1 MEGAIV
7 LIALIPIALLILAII
22 TASRTGSIG
31 RQLDEL
37 RNEVAV
43 LRKALADRVTVP
55 PHAAAGQPPPQAPPT
70 PVTPPVTT
78 TGEPWYVGM
87 REPQPPV
94 TQVPETTPP
103 SIIAEIQ
110 APLPVQPPPRIVV
123 TEHTQAGE
131 QAQHAAADAARQVVL
146 EPARPAPPRTPP
158 PPPQKGAWERFLDN
172 NPDLEKF
179 IGENLINKIG
189 IAVLVLGLG
198 FLLRYAIGKNYIN
211 EVGRILI
218 GVAAG
223 GALMFIAHRLRKKLR
238 AFSSVLVAGGISVL
252 YFTIAIAFR
261 QYGMFSQSAAFAIM
275 VVITALA
282 VVFSIAYDRREL
294 AVIALIGGFAAPFMV
309 STGEGNFKVLFSY
322 LLILD
327 TGMLVL
333 ALLKRWNVVHLV
345 AYGLTLLLFGAWAID
360 PYTDMMPR
368 PWKWGFLFATGFH
381 LVFFAMAV
389 GYNLR
394 YALKFRPLEFG
405 LLVGNTATYYAV
417 GMHFLTDAPLFPEQK
432 WTGLFTAALGLFHIV
447 FAFVFYKR
455 KQVPRNLVLLLIG
468 LALTFCTLAVPVQLE
483 GYTITLFW
491 AAEAVLL
498 LWFSQRA
505 SLPMVMRGSVLVAIL
520 AVISLA
526 MDLDAFYTI
535 LRPELRPIINPGWI
549 TGMVVVLC
557 MVALNWLAKRAS
569 PLPHS
574 EPHPALSHEEG
585 QSGKNE
591 ILPGISISTFG
602 SAALFVAVAL
612 GYLVN
617 LLELRNQSARF
628 LSVDGVRMITMAFTI
643 AYLLGLD
650 LFTRRA
656 GKQVRVMVFGL
667 AVLALVGYVTVF
679 YEASNGSLEEMLMGV
694 ARGFGIHY
702 IGLALVVVLV
712 VRVSQQARG
721 VLPRPS
727 GWWNAYL
734 WLMCFMLVVL
744 ASQELDHAMLWANY
758 SPAEAP
764 YFTLNNARRAGYP
777 ILWGIG
783 SFLFMWY
790 GMRTKLK
797 TVRVVALVLFGI
809 TLIKL
814 FLFDLKGISEGGKV
828 AAFICLGILLL
839 VVSFM
844 YNKLKGLFVDADKNS
859 EAVKP

>member
-22 TASRTGSIG
+22 TASRTGNIG

-37 RNEVAV
+37 RKEVAV
-43 LRKALADRVTVP
+43 LRKALAERVSI
-55 PHAAAGQPPPQAPPT
+55 PHSAAGQPPPQAPPA
-70 PVTPPVTT
+70 PIVPPVPAPS
-78 TGEPWYVGM
+78 EPWYTGM
-87 REPQPPV
+87 REVGQRPPQTTEPV
-94 TQVPETTPP
+94 
-103 SIIAEIQ
+103 Q
-110 APLPVQPPPRIVV
+110 APVIAGPPQGSPPPRVVV
-123 TEHTQAGE
+123 TESMGE
-131 QAQHAAADAARQVVL
+131 KKAEPAFADTTRQVVVQ
-146 EPARPAPPRTPP
+146 PARTAAPPRTPP
-158 PPPQKGAWERFLDN
+158 PPPQKGAWERFLDS

-223 GALMFIAHRLRKKLR
+223 GALMLIAHRLRNKLR

-261 QYGMFSQSAAFAIM
+261 QYGMFPQTAAFGIM
-275 VVITALA
+275 VVITALV

-309 STGEGNFKVLFSY
+309 STGAGNFKVLFSY
-322 LLILD
+322 LLILNV
-327 TGMLVL
+327 GMLVL

-345 AYGLTLLLFGAWAID
+345 AYGLTLLLFGAWAVGA
-360 PYTDMMPR
+360 YTGLDPR

-394 YALKFRPLEFG
+394 YNLRFRPLEFG
-405 LLVGNTATYYAV
+405 LLVGNTATYYGV

-447 FAFVFYKR
+447 FAFVFYR
-455 KQVPRNLVLLLIG
+455 RQQVPRNLVLLLIG

-498 LWFSQRA
+498 LWFAQRA
-505 SLPMVMRGSVLVAIL
+505 NLPLVMRGSVLVAIL
-520 AVISLA
+520 AVASLI
-526 MDLDAFYTI
+526 MDLDAFYSL
-535 LRPELRPIINPGWI
+535 LRPELRPILNPGWI
-549 TGMVVVLC
+549 TGMVVVAC
-557 MVALNWLAKRAS
+557 MVGLHLLFRREKAPRD
-569 PLPHS
+569 
-574 EPHPALSHEEG
+574 
-585 QSGKNE
+585 
-591 ILPGISISTFG
+591 ILPAISTSICG
-602 SAALFVAVAL
+602 GAALVVAVAL

-617 LLELRNQSARF
+617 LLELRDQSARF
-628 LSVDGVRMITMAFTI
+628 LSVEGVRMATMAFTL
-643 AYLLGLD
+643 AYLLGLG
-650 LFTRRA
+650 FFSRRS
-656 GKQVRVMVFGL
+656 GKKVGVVVFGL
-667 AVLALVGYVTVF
+667 SILALVAYATTF
-679 YEASNGSLEEMLMGV
+679 YEASLGSLNEMLSGT
-694 ARGFGIHY
+694 AHGFRVHY
-702 IGLALVVVLV
+702 IGSALGVVLLI
-712 VRVSQQARG
+712 RVAQQARL

-727 GWWNAYL
+727 AWWSIYL
-734 WLMCFMLVVL
+734 WLMCLFLVVM
-744 ASQELDHAMLWANY
+744 ASQELDHLMLWANY
-758 SPAEAP
+758 STAEAP
-764 YFTLNNARRAGYP
+764 YLTLNNARRAGYP

-809 TLIKL
+809 TLLKL

-844 YNKLKGLFVDADKNS
+844 YNRLKGLFVDEEK
-859 EAVKP
+859 KPEVGS

>member
-1 MEGAIV
+1 MEGALV
-7 LIALIPIALLILAII
+7 LVALIPIALLILAII
-22 TASRTGSIG
+22 TASRTGSIV

-37 RNEVAV
+37 RKEVAV
-43 LRKALADRVTVP
+43 LRKALADRTTP
-55 PHAAAGQPPPQAPPT
+55 AASAGQPPPQAPPAPT
-70 PVTPPVTT
+70 MPPITA
-78 TGEPWYVGM
+78 TGDPWYAGM
-87 REPQPPV
+87 REPGPRV
-94 TQVPETTPP
+94 FHAPETGPAQVAPEPKVETPP
-103 SIIAEIQ
+103 SA
-110 APLPVQPPPRIVV
+110 QPPPRIVISEPAPL
-123 TEHTQAGE
+123 TERI
-131 QAQHAAADAARQVVL
+131 AADAPRQVVM

-158 PPPQKGAWERFLDN
+158 PAPQKGAWDRFLDS

-211 EVGRILI
+211 EVGRVLI
-218 GVAAG
+218 GVASG
-223 GALMFIAHRLRKKLR
+223 GVLMFIAHRLRLKLR

-252 YFTIAIAFR
+252 YFTIAIAYR
-261 QYGMFSQSAAFAIM
+261 SYDDMFTQTQAFAIM

-309 STGEGNFKVLFSY
+309 SDGEGNFKVLFSY
-322 LLILD
+322 LLILNV
-327 TGMLVL
+327 GMLVL
-333 ALLKRWNVVHLV
+333 ALLKRWNIVHLV

-360 PYTDMMPR
+360 PYTDLVPR

-394 YALKFRPLEFG
+394 YNLKFRPLEFA
-405 LLVGNTATYYAV
+405 LLIGNTATYYAV
-417 GMHFLTDAPLFPEQK
+417 GMHFLTDAPSYPMQK

-447 FAFVFYKR
+447 FAFVFYRR

-483 GYTITLFW
+483 GYTITIFW

-505 SLPMVMRGSVLVAIL
+505 ALPMVARGSVLVAVL
-520 AVISLA
+520 AVISLV
-526 MDLDAFYTI
+526 MDLDGFYSI

-549 TGMVVVLC
+549 TGMVVVVC
-557 MVALNWLAKRAS
+557 MVGLHLLFRREKDERDV
-569 PLPHS
+569 LP
-574 EPHPALSHEEG
+574 A
-585 QSGKNE
+585 
-591 ILPGISISTFG
+591 ISIRSCANG
-602 SAALFVAVAL
+602 ALVLAVAL

-628 LSVDGVRMITMAFTI
+628 LSVDGVRMITMAFTL
-643 AYLLGLD
+643 AYVLGLD

-656 GKQVRVMVFGL
+656 GKQVRVVVFGL
-667 AVLALVGYVTVF
+667 SILALIGYVTTF
-679 YEASNGSLEEMLMGV
+679 YEASGDSLKEMLTAS

-702 IGLALVVVLV
+702 IGLVLGVAVV
-712 VRVSQQARG
+712 VRVAQQARL

-727 GWWNAYL
+727 GLWNAYL
-734 WLMCFMLVVL
+734 WSMCLFLVVM

-758 SPAEAP
+758 SAEEAH
-764 YFTLNNARRAGYP
+764 YLTLNNARRAGYP

-797 TVRVVALVLFGI
+797 TVRVIALVLFGI
-809 TLIKL
+809 TLLKL
-814 FLFDLKGISEGGKV
+814 FLVDLRGISEGGKV

-844 YNKLKGLFVDADKNS
+844 YNKLKGLFVDEDKNS

>member
-1 MEGAIV
+1 MEGALV
-7 LIALIPIALLILAII
+7 LVALIPIALLILAII

-37 RNEVAV
+37 RKEVAV
-43 LRKALADRVTVP
+43 LRKALADRVTTPTATV
-55 PHAAAGQPPPQAPPT
+55 GQPPPQAPPT
-70 PVTPPVTT
+70 PTLPPVTA
-78 TGEPWYVGM
+78 TGEPWYAGM
-87 REPQPPV
+87 REPEPRV
-94 TQVPETTPP
+94 FHAPETGPAQVAPDPNVDAPP
-103 SIIAEIQ
+103 S
-110 APLPVQPPPRIVV
+110 VPPSPRIVV
-123 TEHTQAGE
+123 TEQPQASRPT
-131 QAQHAAADAARQVVL
+131 QHAAADAPRQVVV

-158 PPPQKGAWERFLDN
+158 PPPQKGAWERFLDS

-198 FLLRYAIGKNYIN
+198 FLVRLAIVNEYIN
-211 EVGRILI
+211 EVGQVLLGI
-218 GVAAG
+218 ASG
-223 GALMFIAHRLRKKLR
+223 GALMFIAHRLRNKLR

-252 YFTIAIAFR
+252 YFTIAIAFHEYTLFT
-261 QYGMFSQSAAFAIM
+261 QTQAFAIM

-309 STGEGNFKVLFSY
+309 STGEGNFKVLFTY
-322 LLILD
+322 LLILNV
-327 TGMLVL
+327 GMLVL
-333 ALLKRWNVVHLV
+333 ALLKRWNIVHLV
-345 AYGLTLLLFGAWAID
+345 AYGLTLLLFGTWAID
-360 PYTDMMPR
+360 PYTDLTPR

-389 GYNLR
+389 GFNLR
-394 YALKFRPLEFG
+394 YNLKFRPLEFA
-405 LLVGNTATYYAV
+405 LLIGNTATYYAV
-417 GMHFLTDAPLFPEQK
+417 GMHFLTDAPSYPMQK

-447 FAFVFYKR
+447 FAFVFYRR

-483 GYTITLFW
+483 GYTITIFW

-505 SLPMVMRGSVLVAIL
+505 SLPMVARGSVVVAVL
-520 AVISLA
+520 AVISLV
-526 MDLDAFYTI
+526 MDLDAFYSI

-549 TGMVVVLC
+549 TGMVVVVC
-557 MVALNWLAKRAS
+557 MVGLHLLFRREQNERDV
-569 PLPHS
+569 LP
-574 EPHPALSHEEG
+574 A
-585 QSGKNE
+585 
-591 ILPGISISTFG
+591 ISTRSCANG
-602 SAALFVAVAL
+602 ALVLAVTL

-617 LLELRNQSARF
+617 LLELRNQSARVV
-628 LSVDGVRMITMAFTI
+628 SVDGVHMITMAFTL

-650 LFTRRA
+650 LLTRRA
-656 GKQVRVMVFGL
+656 GKQVRVVVFGL
-667 AVLALVGYVTVF
+667 CILALIGYVTTF
-679 YEASNGSLEEMLMGV
+679 YEASGNSLKEMLTAS

-702 IGLALVVVLV
+702 IGLVLGVVLV
-712 VRVSQQARG
+712 VRVARQARL
-721 VLPRPS
+721 VLPRAS
-727 GWWNAYL
+727 GLWSAYL
-734 WLMCFMLVVL
+734 WLMCLFLVVM

-758 SPAEAP
+758 SAAEAP
-764 YFTLNNARRAGYP
+764 YLTLNNARRAGYP

-797 TVRVVALVLFGI
+797 TVRVIALVLFGI
-809 TLIKL
+809 TLLKL
-814 FLFDLKGISEGGKV
+814 FLVDLRGISEVGKV

-844 YNKLKGLFVDADKNS
+844 YNKLKGLFVDEDKNS